1 MFLAGGLVL
10 ALCGNVMAAQV
21 YKWVDAQGVTHFGA
35 QPPQGQ
41 QVETVN
47 TVTAPAKSTTM
58 PAPVVEDETEVDQQS
73 IDRKVKRQVAEQEA
87 ERKRYCET
95 MRTNL
100 AHCRTIRGYVSKRR
114 VKPGESPKR
123 NGRQRSQKHAARSPK
138 TATDT
143 ASSGIAL
150 AAR

>member
-100 AHCRTIRGYVSKRR
+100 AQLQNNPRVRVEEKGETRR
-114 VKPGESPKR
+114 ITEEE
-123 NGRQRSQKHAARSPK
+123 RQAR
-138 TATDT
+138 
-143 ASSGIAL
+143 IAETRDKI
-150 AAR
+150 AENCN

>member
-100 AHCRTIRGYVSKRR
+100 AQLQNNPRVRVEEKGETRRITEEERQAKIAETRSK
-114 VKPGESPKR
+114 
-123 NGRQRSQKHAARSPK
+123 
-138 TATDT
+138 
-143 ASSGIAL
+143 IAENCN
-150 AAR
+150 

>member
-58 PAPVVEDETEVDQQS
+58 PAPVAEDETEVDQQS

-100 AHCRTIRGYVSKRR
+100 AQLQNNPRVRVEEKGETRRITEEERQAKIAETRGK
-114 VKPGESPKR
+114 
-123 NGRQRSQKHAARSPK
+123 
-138 TATDT
+138 
-143 ASSGIAL
+143 IAENCN
-150 AAR
+150 

>member
-1 MFLAGGLVL
+1 MRFMFLAGGLVL

-100 AHCRTIRGYVSKRR
+100 AQLQNNPRVRVEEKGETRR
-114 VKPGESPKR
+114 ITEEE
-123 NGRQRSQKHAARSPK
+123 RQARIAATRDK
-138 TATDT
+138 
-143 ASSGIAL
+143 IAENCN
-150 AAR
+150 

>member
-1 MFLAGGLVL
+1 MRLTVLASGLAL
-10 ALCGNVMAAQV
+10 ALCGNAMAAQV

-47 TVTAPAKSTTM
+47 TVVAPGKSVTAPAPASQEKSE
-58 PAPVVEDETEVDQQS
+58 PDQQS
-73 IDRKVKRQVAEQEA
+73 IDRKVKQQVAEQEA

-100 AHCRTIRGYVSKRR
+100 AQLQNNPRVRVEENGETRR
-114 VKPGESPKR
+114 ITEEE
-123 NGRQRSQKHAARSPK
+123 RQARITETRDK
-138 TATDT
+138 
-143 ASSGIAL
+143 IAENCN
-150 AAR
+150 

>member
-1 MFLAGGLVL
+1 MRFMFLAGGLVL

-100 AHCRTIRGYVSKRR
+100 AQLQNNPRVRVEEKGETRRITEEERQARITETRGK
-114 VKPGESPKR
+114 
-123 NGRQRSQKHAARSPK
+123 
-138 TATDT
+138 
-143 ASSGIAL
+143 IAENCN
-150 AAR
+150 

>member
-1 MFLAGGLVL
+1 MRFRFLAGGLLL

-47 TVTAPAKSTTM
+47 TVTAPAKSAAIPQP
-58 PAPVVEDETEVDQQS
+58 PAQEEADADQSS
-73 IDRKVKRQVAEQEA
+73 IDRKVKQQVAAQEA
-87 ERKRYCET
+87 ERKRYCES

-100 AHCRTIRGYVSKRR
+100 AQLQNNPRVRVEDNGETRR
-114 VKPGESPKR
+114 LTEEE
-123 NGRQRSQKHAARSPK
+123 RQSRINETRDK
-138 TATDT
+138 
-143 ASSGIAL
+143 IAENCN
-150 AAR
+150 

>member
-1 MFLAGGLVL
+1 MRLTVLASGLAL
-10 ALCGNVMAAQV
+10 ALCGNAMAAQV

-47 TVTAPAKSTTM
+47 TVVAPGKSVTAPAPASQEKSE
-58 PAPVVEDETEVDQQS
+58 PDQQS
-73 IDRKVKRQVAEQEA
+73 IDRKVKQQVAEQEA

-100 AHCRTIRGYVSKRR
+100 AQLQNNPRVRVEENGETRR
-114 VKPGESPKR
+114 ITEEE
-123 NGRQRSQKHAARSPK
+123 RQARITETRDK
-138 TATDT
+138 
-143 ASSGIAL
+143 IADNCN
-150 AAR
+150 

>member
-1 MFLAGGLVL
+1 MRFMFLAGGLVL

-100 AHCRTIRGYVSKRR
+100 AQLQNNPRVRVEEKGETRR
-114 VKPGESPKR
+114 ITEEE
-123 NGRQRSQKHAARSPK
+123 RQAR
-138 TATDT
+138 
-143 ASSGIAL
+143 IAETRDKI
-150 AAR
+150 AENCN

>member
-1 MFLAGGLVL
+1 MRFMFLAGGLVL

-58 PAPVVEDETEVDQQS
+58 PAPVVKDETEVDQQS
-73 IDRKVKRQVAEQEA
+73 IDRKVKRQVAEQET

-100 AHCRTIRGYVSKRR
+100 AQLQNNPRVRVEEKGETRRITEEERQARIAETRSKID
-114 VKPGESPKR
+114 E
-123 NGRQRSQKHAARSPK
+123 NCN
-138 TATDT
+138 
-143 ASSGIAL
+143 
-150 AAR
+150 

>member
-1 MFLAGGLVL
+1 MRFMFLAGGLVL

-47 TVTAPAKSTTM
+47 TVTAPAKPTAK
-58 PAPVVEDETEVDQQS
+58 PDNVARDEADSEADQSS
-73 IDRKVKRQVAEQEA
+73 IDRKVKQQVAAQEA
-87 ERKRYCET
+87 ERKRYCES

-100 AHCRTIRGYVSKRR
+100 AQLQNNPRVRVEDNGDTRRISEEERQTRIAETRDKIAEHC
-114 VKPGESPKR
+114 
-123 NGRQRSQKHAARSPK
+123 N
-138 TATDT
+138 
-143 ASSGIAL
+143 
-150 AAR
+150 

>member
-1 MFLAGGLVL
+1 MRLTVLASGLAL
-10 ALCGNVMAAQV
+10 ALCGNAMAAQV

-47 TVTAPAKSTTM
+47 TVVAPGKSVTAPAPASQEKSE
-58 PAPVVEDETEVDQQS
+58 PDQQS
-73 IDRKVKRQVAEQEA
+73 IDRKVKQQVAEQEA

-100 AHCRTIRGYVSKRR
+100 AQLQNNPRVRVEENGEARR
-114 VKPGESPKR
+114 ITEEE
-123 NGRQRSQKHAARSPK
+123 RQARITETRDK
-138 TATDT
+138 
-143 ASSGIAL
+143 IAENCN
-150 AAR
+150 

>member
-1 MFLAGGLVL
+1 MRFMFLAGGLVL

-58 PAPVVEDETEVDQQS
+58 PAPVIEDETEVDQQS

-100 AHCRTIRGYVSKRR
+100 AQLQNNPR
-114 VKPGESPKR
+114 VRVEEKGESR
-123 NGRQRSQKHAARSPK
+123 RITEEERQAK
-138 TATDT
+138 
-143 ASSGIAL
+143 IAETRGKI
-150 AAR
+150 AENCN

>member
-1 MFLAGGLVL
+1 MRFMFLAGGLVL

-100 AHCRTIRGYVSKRR
+100 AQLQNNPRVRVEEKGETRRITEEERQAKIAETRSK
-114 VKPGESPKR
+114 
-123 NGRQRSQKHAARSPK
+123 
-138 TATDT
+138 
-143 ASSGIAL
+143 IAENCN
-150 AAR
+150 

>member
-1 MFLAGGLVL
+1 MRFMFLAGGLVL

-73 IDRKVKRQVAEQEA
+73 IDRKVKRQVAEQET

-100 AHCRTIRGYVSKRR
+100 AQLQNNPRVRVEEKGETRRITEEERQAKIAETRSK
-114 VKPGESPKR
+114 
-123 NGRQRSQKHAARSPK
+123 
-138 TATDT
+138 
-143 ASSGIAL
+143 IAENCN
-150 AAR
+150 

>member
-1 MFLAGGLVL
+1 MRFMFLAGGLLL

-47 TVTAPAKSTTM
+47 TVTAPAK
-58 PAPVVEDETEVDQQS
+58 PAAKPDTSAPDETGSEADQNS
-73 IDRKVKRQVAEQEA
+73 IDRKVKQQVAAQEA
-87 ERKRYCET
+87 ERKRYCES

-100 AHCRTIRGYVSKRR
+100 AQLQNNPRVRVEDNGETRR
-114 VKPGESPKR
+114 VTEEE
-123 NGRQRSQKHAARSPK
+123 RQAR
-138 TATDT
+138 
-143 ASSGIAL
+143 IAETRDKI
-150 AAR
+150 AEHCN

>member
-1 MFLAGGLVL
+1 MRLTVLASGLAL
-10 ALCGNVMAAQV
+10 ALCGNAMAAQV

-47 TVTAPAKSTTM
+47 TVVAPGKSVTAPAPASQEKSE
-58 PAPVVEDETEVDQQS
+58 PDQQS
-73 IDRKVKRQVAEQEA
+73 IDRKVEQQVAEQEA

-100 AHCRTIRGYVSKRR
+100 AQLQNNPRVRVEENGETRR
-114 VKPGESPKR
+114 ITEEE
-123 NGRQRSQKHAARSPK
+123 RQARITETRDK
-138 TATDT
+138 
-143 ASSGIAL
+143 IAENCN
-150 AAR
+150 

>member
-1 MFLAGGLVL
+1 MRLTVLASGLAL
-10 ALCGNVMAAQV
+10 ALCGNAMAAQV

-47 TVTAPAKSTTM
+47 TVVAPGKPVTAPAPATQQKSE
-58 PAPVVEDETEVDQQS
+58 PDQQS
-73 IDRKVKRQVAEQEA
+73 IDRKVKQQVAEQEA

-100 AHCRTIRGYVSKRR
+100 AQLQNNPRVRVEENGETRR
-114 VKPGESPKR
+114 ITEEE
-123 NGRQRSQKHAARSPK
+123 RQARITETRDK
-138 TATDT
+138 
-143 ASSGIAL
+143 IAENCN
-150 AAR
+150 

>member
-1 MFLAGGLVL
+1 MFLAGGLLL

-47 TVTAPAKSTTM
+47 TVTAPAK
-58 PAPVVEDETEVDQQS
+58 PAAKPDTSAPDETGSEADQNS
-73 IDRKVKRQVAEQEA
+73 IDRKVKQRVAAQEA
-87 ERKRYCET
+87 ERKRYCES

-100 AHCRTIRGYVSKRR
+100 AQLQNNPRVRVEDNGETRR
-114 VKPGESPKR
+114 VTEEE
-123 NGRQRSQKHAARSPK
+123 RQAR
-138 TATDT
+138 
-143 ASSGIAL
+143 IAETRDKI
-150 AAR
+150 AEHCN

>member
-1 MFLAGGLVL
+1 MRFMFLAGGLVL

-21 YKWVDAQGVTHFGA
+21 FKWVDAQGVTHFGA

-100 AHCRTIRGYVSKRR
+100 AQLQNNPRVRVEEKGETRR
-114 VKPGESPKR
+114 ITEEE
-123 NGRQRSQKHAARSPK
+123 RQAR
-138 TATDT
+138 
-143 ASSGIAL
+143 IAETRDKI
-150 AAR
+150 AENCN